1 MIFMNI
7 FNKYIPFIFQVY
19 LGVIYS
25 EILFSYE
32 LFYAKIF
39 KMYNGNIVMAGDKG
53 IYTYDNTGI
62 NLLYNYTFDEVLI
75 DEEPKGY
82 YTNIAQFS
90 KENNGL
96 VIVLVYHILYILN
109 SKGQFLFKYELN
121 LELDTSNFQYYTIVP
136 YIFEDNKYHFILG
149 YINSKR
155 KPCLQYYMIN
165 SKNNETTIGNS
176 FIFDEGDDERSGV
189 TYDYGINCEIM
200 IHDNY
205 GKILICF
212 YQNTFPSSI
221 EIKSFKIDNKMIE
234 NIPNIS
240 CTYEGSS
247 FGLKTLTSIDK
258 KKSIICFL

>member
-53 IYTYDNTGI
+53 IYTYDKTGI

-75 DEEPKGY
+75 DEEAKGY

-96 VIVLVYHILYILN
+96 VIVLVYHILYI
-109 SKGQFLFKYELN
+109 K
-121 LELDTSNFQYYTIVP
+121 
-136 YIFEDNKYHFILG
+136 FEG
-149 YINSKR
+149 
-155 KPCLQYYMIN
+155 
-165 SKNNETTIGNS
+165 T
-176 FIFDEGDDERSGV
+176 
-189 TYDYGINCEIM
+189 
-200 IHDNY
+200 
-205 GKILICF
+205 ILI
-212 YQNTFPSSI
+212 
-221 EIKSFKIDNKMIE
+221 
-234 NIPNIS
+234 
-240 CTYEGSS
+240 
-247 FGLKTLTSIDK
+247 
-258 KKSIICFL
+258 